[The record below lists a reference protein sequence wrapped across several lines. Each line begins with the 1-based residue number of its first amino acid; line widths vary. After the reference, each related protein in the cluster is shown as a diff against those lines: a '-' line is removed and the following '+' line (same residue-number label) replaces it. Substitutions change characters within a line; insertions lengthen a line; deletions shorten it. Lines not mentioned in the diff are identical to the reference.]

1 MAQTRRS
8 PRIKRDFSDPW
19 LRLRLLGLVAVAIVG
34 LGTLGYIVIED
45 APVLDAFYF
54 TLITLTTVGFGE
66 IIPLDTA
73 GRVLTAGLIV
83 AGVTL
88 VGVMVAFLAQAIQ
101 EGALGEHG
109 RQRRMQKRIDE
120 MKDHYIVCGYGRV
133 GRAVC
138 YQLVEERADFVVVD
152 RGEWDDEDVRRE
164 GFPFHIGDATQEPVL
179 RAAGVERAKGLVC
192 ALPDDPDNV
201 FIALAARSINSNLTI
216 VARLSHPTAAPRLV
230 QAGVNRIVSPYETS
244 GRHMALAALG
254 RSVSDGE

>member
-1 MAQTRRS
+1 MATSRP
-8 PRIKRDFSDPW
+8 PRQKRDLSDPW
-19 LRLRLLGLVAVAIVG
+19 LRLRLLGLVAIAILG
-34 LGTLGYIVIED
+34 LGTLGFTTIED
-45 APVLDAFYF
+45 ASILDAFYF

-66 IIPLDTA
+66 IIPLDPA
-73 GRVLTAGLIV
+73 GRLLTVGVIV

-88 VGVMVAFLAQAIQ
+88 VGTMVAVLAQLIQ
-101 EGALGEHG
+101 EGGVGERG
-109 RQRRMQKRIDE
+109 RQRRMQKQID
-120 MKDHYIVCGYGRV
+120 DLSGHYIVCGYGRV

-164 GFPFHIGDATQEPVL
+164 GFPFEIGDATQESVL

-201 FIALAARSINSNLTI
+201 FIALAARSINDNITI
-216 VARLSHPTAAPRLV
+216 VARLSDSSAAPRLV

-254 RSVSDGE
+254 RSVPESE